1 MLPTKTST
9 WNHLLHPSLTSAE
22 RGSQEE
28 HQRDHVHA
36 EALLSATHSSR
47 FLSAGFCSPCSGS
60 AKKNGTSLVNHWP
73 GKDGKRSKRSKTPL
87 RGQFGSTLSHPARLE
102 GASWDQ
108 FGSFFP
114 HCIFRLLVIFSLCCR
129 SDLRLLSSF
138 GLFGMQ
144 TPPAPHPR
152 LPTLELVRPKGSGNQ
167 SGKTSTAVLYGFRV
181 YICYYFVHGIYNI
194 YFVMLCNRPT
204 SQANIKLPPDSKEI
218 NIYS

>member
-1 MLPTKTST
+1 MLPIKTTT

-28 HQRDHVHA
+28 RQRDHVHA

-47 FLSAGFCSPCSGS
+47 FLSAGFCSPFSGS

-87 RGQFGSTLSHPARLE
+87 RGQLGSTQLHPARLE

-108 FGSFFP
+108 FGSFFS
-114 HCIFRLLVIFSLCCR
+114 HCIFRLLVIFSLRCR

-138 GLFGMQ
+138 GLFG
-144 TPPAPHPR
+144 PPDYQHRHAGA
-152 LPTLELVRPKGSGNQ
+152 RPGRRDPETSL
-167 SGKTSTAVLYGFRV
+167 GKPNSCALWL
-181 YICYYFVHGIYNI
+181 YICYYFVNGIYNI